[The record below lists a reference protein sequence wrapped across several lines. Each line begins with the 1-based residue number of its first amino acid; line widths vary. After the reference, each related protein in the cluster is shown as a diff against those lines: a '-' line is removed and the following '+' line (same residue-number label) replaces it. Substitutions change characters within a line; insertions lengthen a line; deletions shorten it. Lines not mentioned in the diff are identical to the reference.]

1 MFKKI
6 TVFVFS
12 AFLLLNIY
20 GCFALF
26 AGAAAGAGTAV
37 WLSDKL
43 TQEFHAPYDRTI
55 NATKTALE
63 SLKLEVTKET
73 RAGNVTQI
81 RSKYT
86 DGKDIWIDINKIT
99 ENSTKVSVRVG
110 AVSPDKV
117 ASDKILKRIQNYL

>member
-6 TVFVFS
+6 SVFVFS
-12 AFLLLNIY
+12 VFLLLNIY

-63 SLKLEVTKET
+63 SLKLEVIKET
-73 RAGNVTQI
+73 RKGDVAQI

-86 DGKDIWIDINKIT
+86 DGKDIWIDIHRIA
-99 ENSTKVSVRVG
+99 ENSTKVEVRVG
-110 AVSPDKV
+110 AVSPDKQ
-117 ASDKILKRIQNYL
+117 ASDKILKAIQRYL

>member
-12 AFLLLNIY
+12 VFLLLNIY

-26 AGAAAGAGTAV
+26 AGAAASAGTAV

-43 TQEFHAPYDRTI
+43 AQEFHAPYDRTI
-55 NATKTALE
+55 NAAKTALV

-110 AVSPDKV
+110 AVSPDKE